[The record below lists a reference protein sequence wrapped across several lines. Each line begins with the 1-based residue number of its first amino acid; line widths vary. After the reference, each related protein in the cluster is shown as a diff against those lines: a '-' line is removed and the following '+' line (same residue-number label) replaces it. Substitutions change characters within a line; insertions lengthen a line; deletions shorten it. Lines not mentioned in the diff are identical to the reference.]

1 MLAID
6 VCQLPATG
14 GSTFVVVAGLFLLI
28 AGVIVARWVR
38 SSAGRMSVVVAP
50 LVLLGG
56 FVLAPQIDDPCVS
69 ATTTVPSATTT
80 VPSATTTT
88 TTTLAPAGYQVG
100 AAGPGGG
107 IIFYKDLT
115 RPVGSQYFEVACHGW
130 SNNCDGATADPVAEW
145 GCKSQTIAGA
155 DGSDIGTGEQNT
167 DDIVSGC
174 PTAGIAARLAYEL
187 VLGGQSDWF
196 LPSYYEINELCKYAR
211 DTGQAADSATQCA
224 GGTLRASFSTNRYWT
239 STERDITRAWF
250 KNMDNGNYN
259 VNDKDYASYPVRPVR
274 AF

>member
-1 MLAID
+1 M
-6 VCQLPATG
+6 
-14 GSTFVVVAGLFLLI
+14 
-28 AGVIVARWVR
+28 
-38 SSAGRMSVVVAP
+38 
-50 LVLLGG
+50 
-56 FVLAPQIDDPCVS
+56 
-69 ATTTVPSATTT
+69 
-80 VPSATTTT
+80 
-88 TTTLAPAGYQVG
+88 
-100 AAGPGGG
+100 
-107 IIFYKDLT
+107 
-115 RPVGSQYFEVACHGW
+115 
-130 SNNCDGATADPVAEW
+130 
-145 GCKSQTIAGA
+145 
-155 DGSDIGTGEQNT
+155 
-167 DDIVSGC
+167 SGC